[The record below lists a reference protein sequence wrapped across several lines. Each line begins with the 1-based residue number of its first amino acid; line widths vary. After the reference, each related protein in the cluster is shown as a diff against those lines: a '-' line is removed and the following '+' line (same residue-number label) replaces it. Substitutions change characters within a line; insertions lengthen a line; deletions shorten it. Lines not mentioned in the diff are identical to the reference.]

1 MLPGAWASRPQGKG
15 NHEGCPYYDNPNPVH
30 IHHPVGAVREPPLH
44 PHAFGEVFTP
54 SVRYPSPENF
64 QQFYCQYLRC
74 IVCLKQLSCPLR
86 GTHNDENRCRVLSLR
101 PPLPARLRAGAGGWG
116 FSARFRPAT
125 PSSNTPK
132 VRRAQTPVSTT
143 GTVRGKAAPAAFE
156 RRPSFSAFFL
166 GDQEKG
172 LAEGM
177 GCGGVGDDGDPKP
190 IFQAAVRS
198 SPAPLFRF
206 IHMDEQDENDL

>member
-30 IHHPVGAVREPPLH
+30 IHHPVGAVREP

-101 PPLPARLRAGAGGWG
+101 PPYRRACLSACDAQAGALL
-116 FSARFRPAT
+116 FRPFSWAIKKKA
-125 PSSNTPK
+125 SPK
-132 VRRAQTPVSTT
+132 AWGVEGLGMTETQSL
-143 GTVRGKAAPAAFE
+143 
-156 RRPSFSAFFL
+156 FS
-166 GDQEKG
+166 K
-172 LAEGM
+172 
-177 GCGGVGDDGDPKP
+177 
-190 IFQAAVRS
+190 
-198 SPAPLFRF
+198 
-206 IHMDEQDENDL
+206 